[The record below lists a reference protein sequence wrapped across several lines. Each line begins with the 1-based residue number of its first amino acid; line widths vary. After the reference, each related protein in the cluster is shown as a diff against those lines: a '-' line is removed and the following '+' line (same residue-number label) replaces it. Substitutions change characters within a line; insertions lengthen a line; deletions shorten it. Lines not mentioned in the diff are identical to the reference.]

1 MLDYRNPDYTAVYV
15 DRAERLKRI
24 RDNPALVP
32 ALKHHYKNNIAQ
44 FLTDWAC
51 TVDPRGPEIGQPSV
65 IPFILFPKQVEWVE
79 WFINRWKGQE
89 PGICD
94 KSRDMGLSWLA
105 VCTAAS
111 ICLFNEGIVAGF
123 GSRKEDY
130 VDKIGDPKSLFW
142 KAREFLKLL
151 PVEFAGNWSD
161 AHMRITFTDTGSV
174 MTGEAGDNIGRGDRT
189 SFYFVDE
196 AQPYSERICTPN
208 GWRLMGDLSVGD
220 YVSGANGH
228 ATKITHIK
236 ECGIQDIYTVAFS
249 DGTSTRCT
257 TNHLWNVA
265 MHGGRTRKTLRTVEM
280 FDAGVKYYSPGKQTQ
295 YRFRTPMCSP
305 IEFVAGDKLPLHP
318 YIVGCLLGDGN
329 LTNSSPRITSA
340 DEYIFTKIESLL
352 PDGVKYGA
360 FDGRYTYNIIDNEGR
375 KKKQGGKVR
384 SRMWQAIARAGL
396 LRVTA
401 SFKNIPEIYLYSSI
415 DDRLELLRGLMDTD
429 GHAQSNGGAA
439 FHTSSKELADGCAFL
454 TRSLGGLAM
463 QSIRGDARGY
473 KDQYYV
479 QVILPSNLCPFSLPR
494 KVERMRRSQSL
505 HRTIIRIEKTSSE
518 KSRCI
523 TVDADDGLYITN
535 DFIVTH
541 NSAHIERP
549 QLVDASLSAT
559 TNCRIDISSANGMA
573 NPFAQKRFSGKIP
586 VFTMHWRDDP
596 RKDDAWYEKK
606 RNELDA
612 ITLAQEIDIDYSASV
627 EGVLIPSEWV
637 QAAIDADEKLDISPS
652 GTRKGA
658 LDVADEGKDE
668 NAFAGRH
675 GILLEHVESWKGI
688 GSDIFGTV
696 ERAFMLCDEKGYQ
709 AFDYDA
715 DGLGA
720 GVRGDARIIN
730 ARRDE
735 AKQGQIEVGAFRG
748 SGAVLKPDAIQYSN
762 RKNKD
767 LFANAKAQAW
777 WALRVRFQNTYRA
790 VVEGVNPE
798 DWDNIISISSRI
810 KDLNKLKAELSQ
822 PTYSINNAGK
832 FIIDKAPGEFKSPNL
847 ADSVMI
853 CFSDSAKSG
862 IVKAKVENKRKH
874 LVIGNSGGLGWMG

>member
-1 MLDYRNPDYTAVYV
+1 MTLDYRNPDYTAVYV

-24 RDNPALVP
+24 RDNPAMIP
-32 ALKHHYKNNIAQ
+32 ALQLHYKNNIAQ

-51 TVDPRGPEIGQPSV
+51 TVDPRGPEIGQPSA
-65 IPFILFPKQVEWVE
+65 IPFILFPRQVEWVE
-79 WFINRWKGQE
+79 WFMDRWKGRE

-161 AHMRITFTDTGSV
+161 AHMRITFGDTGSV

-196 AQPYSERICTPN
+196 A
-208 GWRLMGDLSVGD
+208 
-220 YVSGANGH
+220 
-228 ATKITHIK
+228 
-236 ECGIQDIYTVAFS
+236 
-249 DGTSTRCT
+249 
-257 TNHLWNVA
+257 
-265 MHGGRTRKTLRTVEM
+265 
-280 FDAGVKYYSPGKQTQ
+280 
-295 YRFRTPMCSP
+295 
-305 IEFVAGDKLPLHP
+305 
-318 YIVGCLLGDGN
+318 
-329 LTNSSPRITSA
+329 
-340 DEYIFTKIESLL
+340 
-352 PDGVKYGA
+352 
-360 FDGRYTYNIIDNEGR
+360 
-375 KKKQGGKVR
+375 
-384 SRMWQAIARAGL
+384 
-396 LRVTA
+396 
-401 SFKNIPEIYLYSSI
+401 
-415 DDRLELLRGLMDTD
+415 
-429 GHAQSNGGAA
+429 
-439 FHTSSKELADGCAFL
+439 
-454 TRSLGGLAM
+454 
-463 QSIRGDARGY
+463 
-473 KDQYYV
+473 
-479 QVILPSNLCPFSLPR
+479 
-494 KVERMRRSQSL
+494 
-505 HRTIIRIEKTSSE
+505 
-518 KSRCI
+518 
-523 TVDADDGLYITN
+523 
-535 DFIVTH
+535 
-541 NSAHIERP
+541 AHIERP

-573 NPFAQKRFSGKIP
+573 NPFAQKRFGGKIS

-696 ERAFMLCDEKGYQ
+696 ERSFMLCDEKGYQ
-709 AFDYDA
+709 SFDYDA

-730 ARRDE
+730 VRRDE

-748 SGAVLKPDAIQYSN
+748 SGAVLRPESIQYSN

-790 VVEGVNPE
+790 VVEGVSPE

-810 KDLNKLKAELSQ
+810 KDLNKLTAELSQ

-853 CFSDSAKSG
+853 CYSDSAKSG
-862 IVKAKVENKRKH
+862 MVKAKVEGKRKH
-874 LVIGNSGGLGWMG
+874 LVIGGNGSLGWLG